1 MGTGNKEKVILATL
15 TGVAS
20 GVIIGLLFAPEK
32 GEETRKKIN
41 EKRAEYLKEVKN
53 EIEELRKALNKKVEA
68 GKGEVNELS
77 QELKKKGD
85 DIIDKAK
92 KLTSYD
98 EWTKDEL
105 YERAKDLEIEGY
117 STMNKSEL
125 IEALKNY

>member
-1 MGTGNKEKVILATL
+1 METGNKEKVILATL

-41 EKRAEYLKEVKN
+41 EKRAEYLKEIRN
-53 EIEELRKALNKKVEA
+53 EIEELREALNKKVEA
-68 GKGEVNELS
+68 GKDEVSELS
-77 QELKKKGD
+77 EEFKRKGD

-125 IEALKNY
+125 IEALRNF

>member
-41 EKRAEYLKEVKN
+41 EKRAEYLKEVKD
-53 EIEELRKALNKKVEA
+53 EIEELREALNKKVEA

-125 IEALKNY
+125 IEALRNF

>member
-15 TGVAS
+15 TGIAS
-20 GVIIGLLFAPEK
+20 GVIIGLLFAPNK

-41 EKRAEYLKEVKN
+41 EKRAEYLQDLKD
-53 EIEELRKALNKKVEA
+53 EIEELRETLNKKVEA

-85 DIIDKAK
+85 EILKKAK
-92 KLTSYD
+92 KLTSYED
-98 EWTKDEL
+98 WTKDEL
-105 YERAKDLEIEGY
+105 YQKAKTLEIEGY

-125 IEALKNY
+125 IEALRSY